1 MEVNQDLQRY
11 GRLPDQRATLRTSHD
26 LKRRGDREKEGRHK
40 RVQVRCESPW
50 IQGKGQSPPL
60 SRRSGTE
67 SVPISSRDA
76 WDSAG
81 TGW

>member
-11 GRLPDQRATLRTSHD
+11 GHLPDHRATLRTSHD
-26 LKRRGDREKEGRHK
+26 PKRRGDREKEERHK
-40 RVQVRCESPW
+40 RVQVRYKPPW

-76 WDSAG
+76 RDSVG